1 VKQNLPANSS
11 GIRDN
16 HHRGKVADFLVKK
29 ISADSDLSVVSA
41 YFTIY
46 AYEALA
52 EQLEQVNGLRFL
64 FGEPSFITSLD
75 PDKTDKKSFKIEDEH
90 LELSNR
96 LKQKEVARRC
106 A

>member
-1 VKQNLPANSS
+1 MVTKKSTNDY

-16 HHRGKVADFLVKK
+16 HLHGNVADFLIEK
-29 ISADSDLSVVSA
+29 ISENSQLSVVSA

-52 EQLEQVNGLRFL
+52 DQLSNIDHLQFL

-75 PDKTDKKSFKIEDEH
+75 PDKTDKKTFKIEDEH
-90 LELSNR
+90 LER
-96 LKQKEVARRC
+96 Y
-106 A
+106 